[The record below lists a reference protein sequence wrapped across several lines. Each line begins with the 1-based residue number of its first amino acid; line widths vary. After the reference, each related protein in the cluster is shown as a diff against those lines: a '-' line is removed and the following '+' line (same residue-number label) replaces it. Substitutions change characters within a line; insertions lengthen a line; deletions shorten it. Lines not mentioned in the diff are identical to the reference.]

1 MTKRFP
7 SPSRRPAQR
16 TTRLRILLA
25 ILVTLGMLGAC
36 RSRDREEQPAT
47 PQASAATAE
56 LAAAPQT
63 DPAAVPA
70 EPLNAPTPA
79 PTATT
84 APQRGI
90 ITLWHSWSQADG
102 DALALILEDFNRLYP
117 EVQVE
122 TLFVAYNDLLQS
134 YAQAVAEG
142 SGPDLVLAPN
152 WWLSDLTMLGAVQRL
167 DDRVSAQHLDTLWP
181 AAVDNLRMEG
191 ALYGLPVHY
200 EVVALYY
207 NRSLL
212 PADALPATLDE
223 LLAYAQQQPANGIG
237 VYANPFHLAWGFPA
251 FGGAI
256 FDGGGRAILDQTD
269 GAARFLAWLAAVNAL
284 NGSYVDTDYGML
296 LDRFKKGE
304 FAFFVDGPW
313 ALSELSAVLGDSLG
327 VMPLPPGPA
336 APAQPWLY
344 ADAIYVNPNASP
356 EQASLALLLAEHIT
370 GPTSGATLALLAGR
384 LSANRNAD
392 TSADARLSGFAQQ
405 AAAAQAMPHGPHMDA
420 FWRYGGDMI
429 FKALTGAEDLNA
441 IVLETATLINETTG
455 R

>member
-1 MTKRFP
+1 MT
-7 SPSRRPAQR
+7 SSILSTVCRPALR
-16 TTRLRILLA
+16 ATRLLILLA
-25 ILVTLGMLGAC
+25 IVFTLALLAAC
-36 RSRDREEQPAT
+36 RDRDREEQPAT
-47 PQASAATAE
+47 PQPRAAESAVP
-56 LAAAPQT
+56 AAAPQT
-63 DPAAVPA
+63 DPAAAPA
-70 EPLNAPTPA
+70 QAADAPTAA

-84 APQRGI
+84 AAPRGVVS
-90 ITLWHSWSQADG
+90 LWHSWSQTDG
-102 DALALILEDFNRLYP
+102 DALARILEDFNQMYP

-134 YAQAVAEG
+134 YAQAVADG

-167 DDRVSAQHLDTLWP
+167 DDRVSTQHLDALWP
-181 AAVDNLRMEG
+181 AAVDNLRMDG
-191 ALYGLPVHY
+191 SLYGLPVHY

-207 NRSLL
+207 NRELA
-212 PADALPATLDE
+212 PTDALPATLDE
-223 LLAYAQQQPANGIG
+223 LLAYAAQQPANGIG
-237 VYANPFHLAWGFPA
+237 IYANPFHLAWGFPA

-256 FDGGGRAILDQTD
+256 FDGDGRAILDQSD

-313 ALSELSAVLGDSLG
+313 AVSELSAVLGDSLG

-336 APAQPWLY
+336 AASQPWLY
-344 ADAIYVNPNASP
+344 ADAAYVNPNASP
-356 EQASLALLLAEHIT
+356 EQESLALLLAEHIT
-370 GPTSGATLALLAGR
+370 GPTSGETMAAIANR
-384 LSANRNAD
+384 LPANRNAG
-392 TSADARLSGFAQQ
+392 ADARLSGFVQQ

-429 FKALTGAEDLNA
+429 LKALTGAEDLDA
-441 IVLETATLINETTG
+441 IVLESATMINETTG